1 MKTIKFSDALAL
13 ACQQLEIGVMVT
25 NDLISYLLSTVDQK
39 QYRTMASIRELI
51 ANTVNSG
58 EVVHAIEADE

>member
-13 ACQQLEIGVMVT
+13 ACQQLGIGVLVA
-25 NDLISYLLSTVDQK
+25 NDLISHLSSTVDQK

-51 ANTVNSG
+51 SDTVNSG
-58 EVVHAIEADE
+58 EVVHAVEADE